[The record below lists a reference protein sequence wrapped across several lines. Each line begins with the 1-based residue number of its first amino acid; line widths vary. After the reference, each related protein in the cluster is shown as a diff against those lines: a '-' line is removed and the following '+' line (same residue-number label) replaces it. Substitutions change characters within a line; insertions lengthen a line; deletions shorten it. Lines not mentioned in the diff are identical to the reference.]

1 MFSRADE
8 LRMSELGD
16 RALPSLTDNE
26 RAEYSDL
33 SSRYKQFLDAGV
45 LRLQTLK
52 QLDRPQL
59 YAQPGAVALLASQ
72 LPFFSRRGR
81 WWVFLFLL
89 FLFRLVWCFFVFQS
103 LYDTTGAIIPAP
115 SSNRSAGPFSQGASR
130 DAKSSVGVVPVA
142 EQFSLAAFGLS
153 ALFAWS
159 VLRFRY
165 ALRMLMMGIA
175 GAAELAMFI
184 GSSRRACFSFMDASV
199 VLSSGIGAC
208 TIVATNLLCGV
219 LAWRLVVLGAP
230 QTAAVGLA
238 TSDSAA

>member
-72 LPFFSRRGR
+72 LPFFFPKRPVVGLAVLALS
-81 WWVFLFLL
+81 
-89 FLFRLVWCFFVFQS
+89 FQ
-103 LYDTTGAIIPAP
+103 
-115 SSNRSAGPFSQGASR
+115 
-130 DAKSSVGVVPVA
+130 
-142 EQFSLAAFGLS
+142 
-153 ALFAWS
+153 
-159 VLRFRY
+159 
-165 ALRMLMMGIA
+165 
-175 GAAELAMFI
+175 
-184 GSSRRACFSFMDASV
+184 ASV
-199 VLSSGIGAC
+199 VLLRVSVS
-208 TIVATNLLCGV
+208 L
-219 LAWRLVVLGAP
+219 
-230 QTAAVGLA
+230 
-238 TSDSAA
+238 